1 MEKHKRVIQKQKF
14 KVSTPTW
21 KEKFELPDRSYFVSD
36 IKDYFKYII
45 KKREGVTD
53 NLPIRRYVNKIENRI
68 TFMYAEYTRYFL
80 AETMKLLGITKNKIT
95 KVKNGENVKHL
106 EITEI
111 VLFHCNIF
119 NNTFQ
124 HNSRV
129 LYIFISNRSYSQLL
143 DISPKNVIFLIY

>member
-1 MEKHKRVIQKQKF
+1 
-14 KVSTPTW
+14 
-21 KEKFELPDRSYFVSD
+21 
-36 IKDYFKYII
+36 
-45 KKREGVTD
+45 
-53 NLPIRRYVNKIENRI
+53 
-68 TFMYAEYTRYFL
+68 MYAEYTRFFL
-80 AETMKLLGITKNKIT
+80 AETIKLLGITKNKIT

-111 VLFHCNIF
+111 VLVHCNIF